1 MRIQRFDQGD
11 LLAATPALE
20 LFFAGDGFVDI
31 AKRIPVEQA
40 LHVIFIGEAFP
51 VVKLVFEGALVQVA
65 GDTDL

>member
-1 MRIQRFDQGD
+1 MRIHRFDQGD

-40 LHVIFIGEAFP
+40 LHVIFIGEAFQA
-51 VVKLVFEGALVQVA
+51 VELVLEGALVQVA
-65 GDTDL
+65 GDADV